1 MKKELLNG
9 SFSKFPYILRFNFR
23 IISLILFRSLLYM
36 IKKAAINIKRMN
48 PEITLE
54 SLFLPK
60 NSRFNPKTPI
70 VISFR
75 KKEITFFRF
84 VQL

>member
-1 MKKELLNG
+1 
-9 SFSKFPYILRFNFR
+9 
-23 IISLILFRSLLYM
+23 M

-60 NSRFNPKTPI
+60 NSRFNLKTPI
-70 VISFR
+70 VICFR
-75 KKEITFFRF
+75 KREITFFRF